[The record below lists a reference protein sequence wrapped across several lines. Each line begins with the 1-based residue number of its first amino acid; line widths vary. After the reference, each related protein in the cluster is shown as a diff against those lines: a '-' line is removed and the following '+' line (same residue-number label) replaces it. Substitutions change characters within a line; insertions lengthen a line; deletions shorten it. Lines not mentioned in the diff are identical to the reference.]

1 MGYNSKMQLQLTQ
14 HYLDWIN
21 GLKDRATRARIQV
34 RVDRLIDGNRGKHRV
49 LTEGVV
55 ELKIDLGPGYRVYF
69 VERGETLI
77 VLLVGGD
84 KSTQDQD
91 IELALQLVR
100 NLPDTDHG

>member
-1 MGYNSKMQLQLTQ
+1 MQLQFTQ
-14 HYLDWIN
+14 HYFNWIN
-21 GLKDRATRARIQV
+21 GLKDRVTRARIQV

-55 ELKIDLGPGYRVYF
+55 ELKIDVGPGYRVYF
-69 VERGETLI
+69 TERGETLI

-91 IELALQLVR
+91 IEMALQLVR
-100 NLPDTDHG
+100 TLPDADHG